1 MYFKKPNGVIIE
13 ANSNHDLDSLK
24 ERFTECDANGN
35 EMKAEKPKKPS
46 KKAKKKDEVEDGK

>member
-24 ERFTECDANGN
+24 ERFTECDADGN
-35 EMKAEKPKKPS
+35 EIKEEKPKKAS
-46 KKAKKKDEVEDGK
+46 KKKENK

>member
-13 ANSNHDLDSLK
+13 ADSNHDLKSLK

-35 EMKAEKPKKPS
+35 EIKKEKPKKAS
-46 KKAKKKDEVEDGK
+46 KKKEKKEDK

>member
-24 ERFTECDANGN
+24 ERFTICDADGN
-35 EMKAEKPKKPS
+35 EIKEEKPKKAS
-46 KKAKKKDEVEDGK
+46 KKKENK